1 MNNPRDLIIDSI
13 ATMTADEM
21 EDLNEQLQ
29 KAYSEKRREKIKQN
43 ITEAKLLSASGSLYR
58 SNNIT
63 DINTWLNSN
72 D

>member
-1 MNNPRDLIIDSI
+1 MNTRDFIIDSI

-21 EDLNEQLQ
+21 EDLNGQLQ
-29 KAYSEKRREKIKQN
+29 KAYSEKKRESIKEN
-43 ITEAKLLSASGSLYR
+43 IAAAKKFFADEKLYR

-63 DINTWLNSN
+63 EIMQWLNSN